1 MEHHSRLSPSSHI
14 PPPFLVHRVS
24 LSALMAESAHLC
36 ASSYVEYQPFPLRQ
50 WIISTI
56 DAGCSFGTTIKLY
69 IASKPATLP
78 LSRAVNQD
86 DDQGGV
92 QRAFLPS
99 EPIKKTNKATSMRH
113 TAKLT
118 LGADS
123 KQPYSL
129 LPLLT
134 LMMTFSSGSIMRL
147 WRLSFSLLFF
157 RFPFSRPLHTS
168 TRT

>member
-1 MEHHSRLSPSSHI
+1 
-14 PPPFLVHRVS
+14 
-24 LSALMAESAHLC
+24 
-36 ASSYVEYQPFPLRQ
+36 
-50 WIISTI
+50 
-56 DAGCSFGTTIKLY
+56 
-69 IASKPATLP
+69 
-78 LSRAVNQD
+78 
-86 DDQGGV
+86 
-92 QRAFLPS
+92 
-99 EPIKKTNKATSMRH
+99 MRH

-157 RFPFSRPLHTS
+157 RFPFPARS
-168 TRT
+168 TPQLAPDETTLAPRH